1 MTIADS
7 GLSNADLR
15 MAELGP
21 MNQEELKAR
30 TRAFAL
36 RIIRLAESLPDTPTA
51 KVVRNQMIG
60 CGTSVG
66 ANYRAACRA
75 RSKADFVS
83 KMGIVE
89 EETDETVYWMELLVD
104 ADIVKRPRIAD
115 LLDEADQILS
125 IVISSIKTAKGIR
138 TNPQSA
144 ISNQQSYA

>member
-1 MTIADS
+1 
-7 GLSNADLR
+7 
-15 MAELGP
+15 
-21 MNQEELKAR
+21 MNPDELKTR

-36 RIIRLAESLPDTPTA
+36 RTIRLAESLPETPAA
-51 KVVRNQMIG
+51 KVIRNQMLR

-75 RSKADFVS
+75 RSRADFVS

-89 EETDETVYWMELLVD
+89 EEADETIYWMELLVD
-104 ADIVKRPRIAD
+104 AGIVKRSRIAE
-115 LLDEADQILS
+115 LLDEANQILS

-144 ISNQQSYA
+144 ISNQKSYA